1 MAEGY
6 DSGHD
11 FWIIVTI
18 APLFKETFHHV
29 FVASGTVF
37 PAQLCAQ
44 RARVPASHPLTKS
57 LTRSKDKQEETC
69 AGQGK
74 CDSCLP
80 KGQALCKD
88 LLQLINSVADVI

>member
-1 MAEGY
+1 MVAEGY

-44 RARVPASHPLTKS
+44 WARVPASHPLTKS
-57 LTRSKDKQEETC
+57 LTRSKDKQEEVLGKESVIAACPKDKLYVKTC
-69 AGQGK
+69 Y
-74 CDSCLP
+74 SL
-80 KGQALCKD
+80 
-88 LLQLINSVADVI
+88 